1 MKIVSTTNHARID
14 YLTGLF
20 FMSSPWILGFKESV
34 AATWIMLLVGLA
46 ALIMSLF
53 TNYEGGMVRSIPMR
67 IHLTV
72 DIFMAAFLASSP
84 WLFGFAE
91 QVFLPQLMMGLFQV
105 LISLVTSKYP
115 AEQHSER
122 VVDRQ

>member
-1 MKIVSTTNHARID
+1 MKIVSTANHARID

-34 AATWIMLLVGLA
+34 AATWIMLLVGLT

-53 TNYEGGMVRSIPMR
+53 TNYEGGMVRSIPIR
-67 IHLTV
+67 IHLTIDV
-72 DIFMAAFLASSP
+72 FTGAFLASSP

-91 QVFLPQLMMGLFQV
+91 QVFLPQLVMGLFLV
-105 LISLVTSKYP
+105 LISLVTSKHP

-122 VVDRQ
+122 IVDRQ